1 MYTSAYTHTLLSSL
15 HPSIQLCAVKSL
27 TPAVVVS
34 WFKES
39 VITSGD
45 ELACEYQQ
53 HRVEGGVGG
62 WDWGGRV
69 GMAPGGGNLIS
80 LNVPLLLGQRVRH
93 RLTRTTLPLWQLL

>member
-1 MYTSAYTHTLLSSL
+1 MADEKNQNKSPIDKCIQVHTLTLSSL

-53 HRVEGGVGG
+53 HRVEGGCVGE
-62 WDWGGRV
+62 
-69 GMAPGGGNLIS
+69 MGGGQS
-80 LNVPLLLGQRVRH
+80 WDGPWRGKPDLL
-93 RLTRTTLPLWQLL
+93 